1 MSENPFIDFVRTYH
15 SDPVSFVRHVLHVE
29 PDPWQAEFLN
39 TLASGTR
46 RVSIRSGHGVGKTA
60 AASWSMIWFLLT
72 RYPVKIVCTSP
83 TSAQLMDGLFAEV
96 KLWLK
101 ELPEILN
108 NLLEHK
114 SDRIFLK
121 ASPTEAF
128 LAARFSR
135 AENPESLQGVHS
147 QNVYLLVDEA
157 SGVPEQVFEA
167 GYGSMTA
174 ENAITVLLGNPT
186 RTSGFFY
193 DTHHKMADQWW
204 RRKVSCMDS
213 PRVSEKYIEEMKQR
227 YSPESTEFR
236 IRVLG
241 EFPESDDNTVIP
253 LHLVEG
259 AMERDVPVDEDAPLI
274 VGVDVA
280 RFGDNYSV
288 LCKRRGR
295 VVTGFRKWKGLD
307 LMQLT
312 GAIMAEFEAAGGR
325 DRPEE
330 ILVDL
335 VGVGGGLVDRLN
347 ELGLPVRGVNS
358 SEAPSMGA
366 TYLNLRAELWWKMK
380 EWLES
385 RETSLPD
392 EADLVSELVSPRYEF
407 TSTGRMKLEGKD
419 QMRRRGLASPDMAD
433 ALAMTFAHDAV
444 VGLKGRGA
452 SNWGAPLK
460 RNIRG
465 IV

>member
-1 MSENPFIDFVRTYH
+1 
-15 SDPVSFVRHVLHVE
+15 
-29 PDPWQAEFLN
+29 
-39 TLASGTR
+39 
-46 RVSIRSGHGVGKTA
+46 
-60 AASWSMIWFLLT
+60 
-72 RYPVKIVCTSP
+72 
-83 TSAQLMDGLFAEV
+83 
-96 KLWLK
+96 
-101 ELPEILN
+101 
-108 NLLEHK
+108 
-114 SDRIFLK
+114 
-121 ASPTEAF
+121 
-128 LAARFSR
+128 
-135 AENPESLQGVHS
+135 
-147 QNVYLLVDEA
+147 
-157 SGVPEQVFEA
+157 
-167 GYGSMTA
+167 MTA

-274 VGVDVA
+274 VGIDVA

-288 LCKRRGR
+288 MCKRRGR

-325 DRPEE
+325 DLPEE
-330 ILVDL
+330 ILVDS

-392 EADLVSELVSPRYEF
+392 EADLISELVAPRYEF

-444 VGLKGRGA
+444 IGLKGRGA
-452 SNWGAPLK
+452 SNWGSPIK

>member
-1 MSENPFIDFVRTYH
+1 MSENPFVDFVKTYH
-15 SDPVSFVRHVLHVE
+15 SDPVSFVRHVLHTE

-39 TLASGTR
+39 ALATGTR

-60 AASWSMIWFLLT
+60 AASWCMIWFMLT

-128 LAARFSR
+128 ISARFSR
-135 AENPESLQGVHS
+135 SESPEALAGVHS
-147 QNVYLLVDEA
+147 LHTLLLIDEA

-167 GYGSMTA
+167 GYGSMTS
-174 ENAITVLLGNPT
+174 ENAITVCLGNPT

-274 VGVDVA
+274 VGIDVA

-288 LCKRRGR
+288 MCKRRGR

-325 DRPEE
+325 DLPEE
-330 ILVDL
+330 ILVDS

-392 EADLVSELVSPRYEF
+392 EADLISELVAPRYEF

-444 VGLKGRGA
+444 IGLKGRGA

>member
-39 TLASGTR
+39 ALASGTR

-121 ASPTEAF
+121 ASSTEAF

-259 AMERDVPVDEDAPLI
+259 AMERDVPVDEDAPLV
-274 VGVDVA
+274 VGIDVA

-288 LCKRRGR
+288 MCKRRGR

-325 DRPEE
+325 DLPEE
-330 ILVDL
+330 ILVDS

-392 EADLVSELVSPRYEF
+392 EADLLSELVAPRYEF

-444 VGLKGRGA
+444 IGLKGRGV
-452 SNWGAPLK
+452 SNWGSPIK

>member
-1 MSENPFIDFVRTYH
+1 
-15 SDPVSFVRHVLHVE
+15 VE

-39 TLASGTR
+39 ALASGTR

-101 ELPEILN
+101 ELPDILA

-114 SDRIFLK
+114 SDRVFLK

-204 RRKVSCMDS
+204 RRKVSCVDS

-259 AMERDVPVDEDAPLI
+259 AMERDVPIDEDAPLI
-274 VGVDVA
+274 VGIDVA

-288 LCKRRGR
+288 MCKRRGR

-312 GAIMAEFEAAGGR
+312 GAIMAEFEASGGR

-330 ILVDL
+330 ILVDA

-358 SEAPSMGA
+358 SESPSMGA
-366 TYLNLRAELWWKMK
+366 TFLNLRAELWTKMK
-380 EWLES
+380 DWLES

-392 EADLVSELVSPRYEF
+392 EPDLISELVAPRYEF
-407 TSTGRMKLEGKD
+407 TSTGRMKLESKD
-419 QMRRRGLASPDMAD
+419 QMKRRGLPSPDMAD
-433 ALAMTFAHDAV
+433 ALSMTFAHDAV
-444 VGLKGRGA
+444 VGLKGRGG
-452 SNWGAPLK
+452 SNWGQPLK
-460 RNIRG
+460 RNIKG
-465 IV
+465 IF